1 MSDIRSASDQRY
13 IYFPHLD
20 FFYCDSHSLF
30 PFLSIHGNMVM
41 FDWQVCK
48 GVNKRAFIKRGVTMN
63 CSMRYEP
70 QMYERSKKRNTD
82 FV

>member
-30 PFLSIHGNMVM
+30 PFLSIHGNGHVS
-41 FDWQVCK
+41 DCPISSLLL
-48 GVNKRAFIKRGVTMN
+48 GSPN
-63 CSMRYEP
+63 
-70 QMYERSKKRNTD
+70 RNGL
-82 FV
+82 FLSLPFFGQNHSFLMPC

>member
-1 MSDIRSASDQRY
+1 M
-13 IYFPHLD
+13 
-20 FFYCDSHSLF
+20 
-30 PFLSIHGNMVM
+30 M
-41 FDWQVCK
+41 FDWQVVQMLK
-48 GVNKRAFIKRGVTMN
+48 EWALLEKDVTTN